1 MRKLRAFLAIA
12 AVATTAAFTTGCGDY
27 VGVEEMNK
35 VSFDIA
41 VNRNDWIWNRDM
53 GSYVYTFEDISQL
66 TPYII
71 KEGFYHTYLYR
82 MDGTVKVRETL
93 PYIEYG
99 EGNNGLWQRHFA
111 CDYSPY
117 AITFYIRNAD
127 FFNRAPETLT
137 FRFVAVW

>member
-1 MRKLRAFLAIA
+1 MRKVKTFLAMA
-12 AVATTAAFTTGCGDY
+12 AVAVTGALTTSCGDF
-27 VGVEEMNK
+27 VEVEGTDK
-35 VSFDIA
+35 ISFDIT
-41 VNRNDWIWNRDM
+41 VDRYDWIWNPGM
-53 GSYVYTFEDISQL
+53 GSYVYTFEDIGEL

-71 KEGFYHTYLYR
+71 ENGFYHTYLYR

-127 FFNRAPETLT
+127 FFNRAPETLH
-137 FRFVAVW
+137 FRFVAIW